1 MIKYNIILLECNPL
15 YQILFEIKNNFL
27 FEIKNFILKD
37 LKKADLTNSIIIS
50 KFIHKDYLLKNKNID
65 KKKIIFLL
73 KKNENFDKINNTQHI
88 FYPFN
93 IYDLVEKI
101 NTELIKQKY
110 NDQSFIKILNY
121 SLDINS
127 RIISNDS
134 GRLKLTEREVD
145 IILFLNDHKKPQK
158 VNILQNQVWKYSS
171 ELETHTVETHIYRL
185 RKKNIDKFKDDN
197 FILSDENG
205 YFIKNNDEGYYI

>member
-1 MIKYNIILLECNPL
+1 MIKHNIILVECNPL

-27 FEIKNFILKD
+27 FEMKNFILKD
-37 LKKADLTNSIIIS
+37 LNKADLTNSIILS
-50 KFIHKDYLLKNKNID
+50 KFINKDYLFKNKNIEQ
-65 KKKIIFLL
+65 KKIIFLL
-73 KKNENFDKINNTQHI
+73 KKNENFNKINNTQYI

-127 RIISNDS
+127 RIISNAS

-185 RKKNIDKFKDDN
+185 RKKIIDKFKDDN

-205 YFIKNNDEGYYI
+205 YFIK

>member
-1 MIKYNIILLECNPL
+1 MIKHNIILVECNPL

-27 FEIKNFILKD
+27 FEMKNFILKD
-37 LKKADLTNSIIIS
+37 LNNADLTNSIILS
-50 KFIHKDYLLKNKNID
+50 KFIHKDYLLKNKNIEQ
-65 KKKIIFLL
+65 KKIIFLL
-73 KKNENFDKINNTQHI
+73 KKNENFDKINNSQYI

-185 RKKNIDKFKDDN
+185 RKKIIDKFKDDN

-205 YFIKNNDEGYYI
+205 YFIK

>member
-1 MIKYNIILLECNPL
+1 MIKHNIILVECNPL

-27 FEIKNFILKD
+27 FEMKNFILKD
-37 LKKADLTNSIIIS
+37 LNKADLTNSIILS
-50 KFIHKDYLLKNKNID
+50 KFINKDYLFKNKNIEQ
-65 KKKIIFLL
+65 KKIIFLL
-73 KKNENFDKINNTQHI
+73 KKNENFNKINNIQYI

-127 RIISNDS
+127 RIISNAS
-134 GRLKLTEREVD
+134 GSLKLTEREVD

-185 RKKNIDKFKDDN
+185 RKKIIDKFKDDN

-205 YFIKNNDEGYYI
+205 YFIK

>member
-1 MIKYNIILLECNPL
+1 MIKHNIILVECNPL

-37 LKKADLTNSIIIS
+37 LSKADLTNSIILS
-50 KFIHKDYLLKNKNID
+50 KFIHKDYLLKNKNIEQ
-65 KKKIIFLL
+65 KKIIFLL
-73 KKNENFDKINNTQHI
+73 KKNENFNKINNTQYI

-110 NDQSFIKILNY
+110 NDQSYIKILNY

-158 VNILQNQVWKYSS
+158 VNVLQNQVWKYSS

-185 RKKNIDKFKDDN
+185 RKKIIDKFKDDN

-205 YFIKNNDEGYYI
+205 YFIK

>member
-1 MIKYNIILLECNPL
+1 MIKHNIILVECNPL

-27 FEIKNFILKD
+27 FEMKNFILKD
-37 LKKADLTNSIIIS
+37 LNNADLTNSIILS
-50 KFIHKDYLLKNKNID
+50 KFIHKDYLLQNKNIEQ
-65 KKKIIFLL
+65 KKIIFLL
-73 KKNENFDKINNTQHI
+73 KKNENFNKINNTQYI
-88 FYPFN
+88 VYPFN

-158 VNILQNQVWKYSS
+158 VNILQNQVWKYSA

-185 RKKNIDKFKDDN
+185 RKKIIDKFKDDN
-197 FILSDENG
+197 FVLSDENG
-205 YFIKNNDEGYYI
+205 YFIK

>member
-1 MIKYNIILLECNPL
+1 MIKYNIIIIECNPL

-27 FEIKNFILKD
+27 FAIKNFILKD
-37 LKKADLTNSIIIS
+37 LNKADLTNSIILS
-50 KFIHKDYLLKNKNID
+50 KFIHKDYLLKNGNID

-73 KKNENFDKINNTQHI
+73 KKNENFDKINNTQYI

-93 IYDLVEKI
+93 VYDLVEKI

-110 NDQSFIKILNY
+110 NDQSFIKVLNY

-158 VNILQNQVWKYSS
+158 LNVLQNQVWKYSS

-185 RKKNIDKFKDDN
+185 RKKIINTFKDDN

-205 YFIKNNDEGYYI
+205 YFIK

>member
-1 MIKYNIILLECNPL
+1 MIKHNIILVECNPL

-37 LKKADLTNSIIIS
+37 LSKVDLTNSIILS
-50 KFIHKDYLLKNKNID
+50 KFIHKDYLLKNENID

-73 KKNENFDKINNTQHI
+73 KKNENFNKINNSQYI

-127 RIISNDS
+127 RIISNDN

-185 RKKNIDKFKDDN
+185 RKKIIDKFKDDN

-205 YFIKNNDEGYYI
+205 YFIK

>member
-1 MIKYNIILLECNPL
+1 MIKHNIILVECNPL

-27 FEIKNFILKD
+27 FEMKNFILKD
-37 LKKADLTNSIIIS
+37 LNNADLTNSIILS
-50 KFIHKDYLLKNKNID
+50 KFIHKDYLLKNKNIEQ
-65 KKKIIFLL
+65 KKIIFLL
-73 KKNENFDKINNTQHI
+73 KKNENFNKINNTQYI

-110 NDQSFIKILNY
+110 NDQSFIKILSY

-145 IILFLNDHKKPQK
+145 IILFLNDQKKPQK
-158 VNILQNQVWKYSS
+158 VNVLQNQVWKYSS

-185 RKKNIDKFKDDN
+185 RKKIIDKFKDDN

-205 YFIKNNDEGYYI
+205 YFIK

>member
-1 MIKYNIILLECNPL
+1 MIKHNIILVECNPL

-27 FEIKNFILKD
+27 FEMKNFILKD
-37 LKKADLTNSIIIS
+37 LNNADLTNSIILS
-50 KFIHKDYLLKNKNID
+50 KFIHKDYLLKNKNIEQ
-65 KKKIIFLL
+65 KKIIFLL
-73 KKNENFDKINNTQHI
+73 KKNENFNKINNTQYI
-88 FYPFN
+88 VYPFN

-185 RKKNIDKFKDDN
+185 RKKIIDKFKDDN

-205 YFIKNNDEGYYI
+205 YFIK

>member
-1 MIKYNIILLECNPL
+1 MIKHNIILVECNPL

-27 FEIKNFILKD
+27 FEMKNFILKD
-37 LKKADLTNSIIIS
+37 INNADLTNSIILS
-50 KFIHKDYLLKNKNID
+50 KFIHKDYLLKNENID
-65 KKKIIFLL
+65 EKKIIFLL
-73 KKNENFDKINNTQHI
+73 KKNENFDKINNSQHI

-101 NTELIKQKY
+101 NAELIKQKY

-185 RKKNIDKFKDDN
+185 RKKIIDKFKDDN

-205 YFIKNNDEGYYI
+205 YFIK

>member
-1 MIKYNIILLECNPL
+1 MIKHNIILVECNPL

-27 FEIKNFILKD
+27 FEMKNFILKD
-37 LKKADLTNSIIIS
+37 LNNADLTNSIILS
-50 KFIHKDYLLKNKNID
+50 KFIHKDYLLKNKNIEQ
-65 KKKIIFLL
+65 KKIIFLL
-73 KKNENFDKINNTQHI
+73 KKNENFNKINNTQYI

-127 RIISNDS
+127 RIISNAS

-185 RKKNIDKFKDDN
+185 RKKIIDKFKDDN

-205 YFIKNNDEGYYI
+205 YFIK

>member
-1 MIKYNIILLECNPL
+1 MIKHNIILVECNPL

-27 FEIKNFILKD
+27 FEMKNFILKD
-37 LKKADLTNSIIIS
+37 LNNADLTNSIILS
-50 KFIHKDYLLKNKNID
+50 KFIHKDYLLKNKNIEQ
-65 KKKIIFLL
+65 KKIIFLL
-73 KKNENFDKINNTQHI
+73 KKNENFNKINNTQYI
-88 FYPFN
+88 VYPFN

-158 VNILQNQVWKYSS
+158 VNVLQNQVWKYSS

-185 RKKNIDKFKDDN
+185 RKKIIDKFKDDN

-205 YFIKNNDEGYYI
+205 YFIK

>member
-1 MIKYNIILLECNPL
+1 MIKHNIILVECNPL

-27 FEIKNFILKD
+27 FEMKNFILKD
-37 LKKADLTNSIIIS
+37 LNKADLTNSIILS
-50 KFIHKDYLLKNKNID
+50 KFINKDYLFKNKNIEQ
-65 KKKIIFLL
+65 KKIIFLL
-73 KKNENFDKINNTQHI
+73 KKNENFNKINNSQYI

-93 IYDLVEKI
+93 IYDLVEKV
-101 NTELIKQKY
+101 NTELIKQKF

-127 RIISNDS
+127 RIISNAS

-185 RKKNIDKFKDDN
+185 RKKIIDKFKDDN

-205 YFIKNNDEGYYI
+205 YFIK

>member
-1 MIKYNIILLECNPL
+1 MIKHNIILVECNPL

-27 FEIKNFILKD
+27 FEMKNFILKD
-37 LKKADLTNSIIIS
+37 LNKADLTSSIILS
-50 KFIHKDYLLKNKNID
+50 KFIHKDYLLKNKNIEQ
-65 KKKIIFLL
+65 KKIIFLL
-73 KKNENFDKINNTQHI
+73 KKNENFNKINNTQYI

-127 RIISNDS
+127 RIISNDA
-134 GRLKLTEREVD
+134 GRLKLTEREID
-145 IILFLNDHKKPQK
+145 IILFLNDKKKPQK
-158 VNILQNQVWKYSS
+158 VNVLQNQVWKYSS

-185 RKKNIDKFKDDN
+185 RKKIIDKFKDDN

-205 YFIKNNDEGYYI
+205 YFIK

>member
-1 MIKYNIILLECNPL
+1 MIKHNIILVECNPL

-27 FEIKNFILKD
+27 FEMKNFILKD
-37 LKKADLTNSIIIS
+37 LNNADLTNSIILS
-50 KFIHKDYLLKNKNID
+50 KFIHKDYLLKNKNIEQ
-65 KKKIIFLL
+65 KKIIFLL
-73 KKNENFDKINNTQHI
+73 KKNENFGKINNSQYI
-88 FYPFN
+88 FYPLN

-185 RKKNIDKFKDDN
+185 RKKVIDKFKDDN

-205 YFIKNNDEGYYI
+205 YSIK

>member
-1 MIKYNIILLECNPL
+1 MIKHNIIIVECNPL

-27 FEIKNFILKD
+27 FEMKNFILKD
-37 LKKADLTNSIIIS
+37 LNNADLTNSIILS
-50 KFIHKDYLLKNKNID
+50 KFIHKDYLLKNKNIEQ
-65 KKKIIFLL
+65 KKIIFLL
-73 KKNENFDKINNTQHI
+73 KRNENFDKINNSQHI

-101 NTELIKQKY
+101 NAELIKQKY

-134 GRLKLTEREVD
+134 ARLKLTEREVD

-185 RKKNIDKFKDDN
+185 RKKIIDKFKDDN

-205 YFIKNNDEGYYI
+205 YFIK

>member
-1 MIKYNIILLECNPL
+1 MIKHNIILVECNPL

-27 FEIKNFILKD
+27 FEMKNFILKD
-37 LKKADLTNSIIIS
+37 LNKADLTNSIILS
-50 KFIHKDYLLKNKNID
+50 KFINKDYLFKNKNIEQ
-65 KKKIIFLL
+65 KKIIFLL
-73 KKNENFDKINNTQHI
+73 KKNENFNKIHNTQYI
-88 FYPFN
+88 VYPFN

-185 RKKNIDKFKDDN
+185 RKKIIDKFKDDN

-205 YFIKNNDEGYYI
+205 YFIK

>member
-1 MIKYNIILLECNPL
+1 MIKHNIILVECNPL

-27 FEIKNFILKD
+27 FAMKNFILKD
-37 LKKADLTNSIIIS
+37 LNNADLTNSIILS
-50 KFIHKDYLLKNKNID
+50 KFIHKDYLLKNKNIEQ
-65 KKKIIFLL
+65 KKIIFLL
-73 KKNENFDKINNTQHI
+73 KKNENFNKINNTQYI

-185 RKKNIDKFKDDN
+185 RKKIIDKFKDDN

-205 YFIKNNDEGYYI
+205 YFIK

>member
-1 MIKYNIILLECNPL
+1 MIKHNIILVECNPL

-37 LKKADLTNSIIIS
+37 LNKADLTNSIILS
-50 KFIHKDYLLKNKNID
+50 KFIHKDYLLQNKNIEQ
-65 KKKIIFLL
+65 KKIIFLL
-73 KKNENFDKINNTQHI
+73 KKNENFNKINNSQYI

-127 RIISNDS
+127 RIISNAS
-134 GRLKLTEREVD
+134 GSLKLTEREVD

-185 RKKNIDKFKDDN
+185 RKKIIDKFKDDN

-205 YFIKNNDEGYYI
+205 YFIK

>member
-1 MIKYNIILLECNPL
+1 MIKHNIILVECNPL

-27 FEIKNFILKD
+27 FEMKNFILKD
-37 LKKADLTNSIIIS
+37 LNNADLTSSIILS
-50 KFIHKDYLLKNKNID
+50 KFIHKDYLLKNKNIEQ
-65 KKKIIFLL
+65 KKIIFLL
-73 KKNENFDKINNTQHI
+73 KKNENFNKINNTQYI

-185 RKKNIDKFKDDN
+185 RKKIIDKFKDDN

-205 YFIKNNDEGYYI
+205 YSIK

>member
-1 MIKYNIILLECNPL
+1 MIKHNIILVECNPL

-27 FEIKNFILKD
+27 FEMKNFILKD
-37 LKKADLTNSIIIS
+37 LNNADLTNSIILS
-50 KFIHKDYLLKNKNID
+50 KFIHKDYLLKNKNIEQ
-65 KKKIIFLL
+65 KKIIFLL
-73 KKNENFDKINNTQHI
+73 KKNENFNKINNTQYI

-158 VNILQNQVWKYSS
+158 VNVLQNQVWKYSS

-185 RKKNIDKFKDDN
+185 RKKIIDKFKDDN

-205 YFIKNNDEGYYI
+205 YFIK

>member
-1 MIKYNIILLECNPL
+1 MIKYNIILVECNPL

-37 LKKADLTNSIIIS
+37 LSKADLTNSIILS
-50 KFIHKDYLLKNKNID
+50 KFIHKDYLLKNENID
-65 KKKIIFLL
+65 EKKIIFLL

-110 NDQSFIKILNY
+110 YDQSFIKILNY

-127 RIISNDS
+127 KIISNDV
-134 GRLKLTEREVD
+134 GRLKLTEREID
-145 IILFLNDHKKPQK
+145 IILFLNDQKKPQK
-158 VNILQNQVWKYSS
+158 VNVLQNQVWKYSS

-185 RKKNIDKFKDDN
+185 RKKIINTFKDDN

-205 YFIKNNDEGYYI
+205 YFIK

>member
-1 MIKYNIILLECNPL
+1 MIKHNIILVECNPL

-27 FEIKNFILKD
+27 FEMKNFILKD
-37 LKKADLTNSIIIS
+37 LNKADLTNSIILS
-50 KFIHKDYLLKNKNID
+50 KFINKDYLFKNKNIEQ
-65 KKKIIFLL
+65 KKIIFLL
-73 KKNENFDKINNTQHI
+73 KKNENFNKINNSQYI

-171 ELETHTVETHIYRL
+171 DLETHTVETHIYRL
-185 RKKNIDKFKDDN
+185 RKKIIDKFKDDN

-205 YFIKNNDEGYYI
+205 YFIK

>member
-1 MIKYNIILLECNPL
+1 MIKHNIILVECNPL

-27 FEIKNFILKD
+27 FEMKNFILKD
-37 LKKADLTNSIIIS
+37 LNNADLTNSIILS
-50 KFIHKDYLLKNKNID
+50 KFIHKDYLLKNKNIEQ
-65 KKKIIFLL
+65 KKIIFLL
-73 KKNENFDKINNTQHI
+73 KKNENFGKINISQYI
-88 FYPFN
+88 FYPLN

-185 RKKNIDKFKDDN
+185 RKKIIDKFKDDN

-205 YFIKNNDEGYYI
+205 YFIK

>member
-1 MIKYNIILLECNPL
+1 MIKHNIILVECNPL

-27 FEIKNFILKD
+27 FEMKNFILKD
-37 LKKADLTNSIIIS
+37 LNKADLTNSIILS
-50 KFIHKDYLLKNKNID
+50 KFINKDYLFKNKNIEQ
-65 KKKIIFLL
+65 KKIIFLL
-73 KKNENFDKINNTQHI
+73 KKNENFNKINNTQYI

-127 RIISNDS
+127 RIISNES

-185 RKKNIDKFKDDN
+185 RKKIIDKFKDDN

-205 YFIKNNDEGYYI
+205 YFIK

>member
-1 MIKYNIILLECNPL
+1 MIKHNIILVECNPL

-27 FEIKNFILKD
+27 FEMKNFILKD
-37 LKKADLTNSIIIS
+37 LNNADLTNSIILS
-50 KFIHKDYLLKNKNID
+50 KFIHKDYLLKNKNIEQ
-65 KKKIIFLL
+65 KKIIFLL
-73 KKNENFDKINNTQHI
+73 KKNENFDKINNIQHI

-101 NTELIKQKY
+101 NTELIKKKY

-121 SLDINS
+121 TLDINS

-134 GRLKLTEREVD
+134 GSLKLTEREVD

-185 RKKNIDKFKDDN
+185 RKKIIDKFKDDN

-205 YFIKNNDEGYYI
+205 YFIK

>member
-1 MIKYNIILLECNPL
+1 MIKHNIILVECNPL

-27 FEIKNFILKD
+27 FEMKNFILKD
-37 LKKADLTNSIIIS
+37 LNNTDLTNSIILS
-50 KFIHKDYLLKNKNID
+50 KFIHKDYLLKNKNIEQ
-65 KKKIIFLL
+65 KKIIFLL
-73 KKNENFDKINNTQHI
+73 KKNENFNKINNTQYI

-127 RIISNDS
+127 RIISNES

-185 RKKNIDKFKDDN
+185 RKKIIDKFKDDN

-205 YFIKNNDEGYYI
+205 YFIK

>member
-1 MIKYNIILLECNPL
+1 MIKYNIILVECNPL
-15 YQILFEIKNNFL
+15 YQILFEIKDNFL

-37 LKKADLTNSIIIS
+37 LNKADLTNSIILS
-50 KFIHKDYLLKNKNID
+50 KFIHKDYLLKNGNID

-73 KKNENFDKINNTQHI
+73 KKNENFDKINNTQYI

-93 IYDLVEKI
+93 VYDLVEKI

-158 VNILQNQVWKYSS
+158 VNVLQNQVWKYSS

-185 RKKNIDKFKDDN
+185 RKKIINTFKDDN

-205 YFIKNNDEGYYI
+205 YFIK

>member
-1 MIKYNIILLECNPL
+1 MIKYSIILVECNPL

-27 FEIKNFILKD
+27 FAIKNFILKD
-37 LKKADLTNSIIIS
+37 LNKTDLTNSIILS
-50 KFIHKDYLLKNKNID
+50 KFIHKDYLLKNGNID

-73 KKNENFDKINNTQHI
+73 KKNENFDKINNTQYI

-93 IYDLVEKI
+93 VYDLVEKI

-158 VNILQNQVWKYSS
+158 VNVLQNQVWKYSS

-185 RKKNIDKFKDDN
+185 RKKIINTFKDDN

-205 YFIKNNDEGYYI
+205 YFIK

>member
-1 MIKYNIILLECNPL
+1 MIKHNIILVECNPL

-27 FEIKNFILKD
+27 FEMKNFILKD
-37 LKKADLTNSIIIS
+37 LNNADLTNSIILS
-50 KFIHKDYLLKNKNID
+50 KFIHKDYLLKNKNIEQ
-65 KKKIIFLL
+65 KKIIFLL
-73 KKNENFDKINNTQHI
+73 KKNENFNKINNTQYI

-185 RKKNIDKFKDDN
+185 RKKIINTFKDDN

-205 YFIKNNDEGYYI
+205 YFIK

>member
-1 MIKYNIILLECNPL
+1 MIKHNIILVECNPL

-27 FEIKNFILKD
+27 FEMKNFVLKD
-37 LKKADLTNSIIIS
+37 LNNADLTNSIILS
-50 KFIHKDYLLKNKNID
+50 KFIHKDYLLKNKNIEQ
-65 KKKIIFLL
+65 KKIIFLL
-73 KKNENFDKINNTQHI
+73 KKNENFNKINNTQYI
-88 FYPFN
+88 FYPLN

-127 RIISNDS
+127 RIISNDA

-145 IILFLNDHKKPQK
+145 IILFLNDQKKPQK
-158 VNILQNQVWKYSS
+158 VNVLQNQVWKYSS

-185 RKKNIDKFKDDN
+185 RKKIIDKFKDDN

-205 YFIKNNDEGYYI
+205 YFIK

>member
-1 MIKYNIILLECNPL
+1 MIKHNIILVECNPL

-27 FEIKNFILKD
+27 FEMKNFILKD
-37 LKKADLTNSIIIS
+37 LNNADLTSSIILS
-50 KFIHKDYLLKNKNID
+50 KFIHKDYLLKNKNIEQ
-65 KKKIIFLL
+65 KKIIFLL
-73 KKNENFDKINNTQHI
+73 KKNENFDKINNIQYI

-145 IILFLNDHKKPQK
+145 IILFLNDHKKSQK

-185 RKKNIDKFKDDN
+185 RKKIIDKFKDDN
-197 FILSDENG
+197 FVLSDENG
-205 YFIKNNDEGYYI
+205 YFIK